1 MYRIVFVKSMAF
13 RCFSIWLHHLS
24 YRVFQVN
31 DFSLFKFMVT
41 QFMVLCM
48 SGQFLSTVSIYGY
61 TIHRIVYVRS
71 MFFYCFSLCLHH
83 LSSGVCQI
91 NVFSLFQSMVTPF
104 IVSCMSDQCFFT
116 VSVYVYTI
124 YRLVYVRSMCF
135 HCFSL
140 WLHHLSSD
148 VCQINVFL
156 LFQSMVTPFIVWC
169 MSDQCVFTVSV
180 YGYTIYRLMYVRSMF
195 FTVSV
200 YGYTIYR
207 LVYVRSMCFHCFS
220 LWLHH
225 LSSGVCQINVFSLF
239 QSMVT
244 PLIDWCMSGK
254 CLFIVS
260 AHAYIYS
267 SLM

>member
-1 MYRIVFVKSMAF
+1 
-13 RCFSIWLHHLS
+13 
-24 YRVFQVN
+24 
-31 DFSLFKFMVT
+31 
-41 QFMVLCM
+41 
-48 SGQFLSTVSIYGY
+48 
-61 TIHRIVYVRS
+61 
-71 MFFYCFSLCLHH
+71 
-83 LSSGVCQI
+83 
-91 NVFSLFQSMVTPF
+91 
-104 IVSCMSDQCFFT
+104 MSDQCFST
-116 VSVYVYTI
+116 VSVYGYTI

-148 VCQINVFL
+148 VWQINVFS
-156 LFQSMVTPFIVWC
+156 LFQSMVTPFIVRC
-169 MSDQCVFTVSV
+169 MSDQCIFTVSV
-180 YGYTIYRLMYVRSMF
+180 YDYTIYRLMY
-195 FTVSV
+195 
-200 YGYTIYR
+200 G
-207 LVYVRSMCFHCFS
+207 RSMCFHCFS